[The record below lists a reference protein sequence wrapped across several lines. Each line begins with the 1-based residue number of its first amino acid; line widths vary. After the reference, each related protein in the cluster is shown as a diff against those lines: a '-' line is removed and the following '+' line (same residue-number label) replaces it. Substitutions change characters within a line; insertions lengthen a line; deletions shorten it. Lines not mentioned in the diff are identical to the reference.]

1 MRIFLAP
8 VFAILLCLPGAV
20 LAASDPTEFTGA
32 PAVLPSGIIMIEGHD
47 VTLWGIDQ
55 LASDQECWHES
66 RAWDC
71 GEQAL
76 IALRHHLAGHQVR
89 CVVKSGS
96 GAGPLNAQCF
106 CKTGDKEDD
115 IARFLVIQGWARDQ
129 HDVTNGLYAS
139 DENSARQSRRGIWT
153 SRFQTADDWKNGVT
167 RYVEYQSA
175 EPKSRAMPAAAK

>member
-8 VFAILLCLPGAV
+8 VFAILLYFAGTA
-20 LAASDPTEFTGA
+20 LAASGPTEFTGT
-32 PAVLPSGIIMIEGHD
+32 PAVLPSGIIMIDGHD

-66 RAWDC
+66 RTWDC

-76 IALRHHLAGHQVR
+76 IALRHHLAGHRAR
-89 CVVKSGS
+89 CIVKSDTSNPIG
-96 GAGPLNAQCF
+96 AQCF

-115 IARFLVIQGWARDQ
+115 IARFLVMQGWARDE
-129 HDVTNGLYAS
+129 HDVTNGLYAD
-139 DENSARQSRRGIWT
+139 DEKAARQSRHGIWT
-153 SRFQTADDWKNGVT
+153 SRFQTAEDWKNGVL

-175 EPKSRAMPAAAK
+175 EPTPRATPAASAK